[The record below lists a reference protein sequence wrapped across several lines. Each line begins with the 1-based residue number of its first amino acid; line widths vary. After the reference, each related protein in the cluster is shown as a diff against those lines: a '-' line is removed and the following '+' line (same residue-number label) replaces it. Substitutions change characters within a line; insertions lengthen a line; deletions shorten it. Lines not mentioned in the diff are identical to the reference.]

1 MVISD
6 YWRDDDLTKD
16 IVTKEALALSRVLS
30 AFADHIKNSL
40 VDVYVDSLSLVQS
53 WNSQGARSHSF
64 AEALK
69 RVFVVASF
77 ANIHLNLL
85 HIPSGLNV
93 ADPPSRILS
102 LQDTKLA
109 GATWATIQRHFGGQF
124 GHSIDLMALPSN
136 AMVDFQGSRL
146 PFISPFPTPGCL
158 GVNFF
163 AQSPLHFPS
172 NIFSNPLRFPTYFA
186 YSSSPSVPT
195 LLEFAFYDGRPRCI
209 TPMLL
214 VACYTS
220 CVPRLYSAWSAR

>member
-1 MVISD
+1 
-6 YWRDDDLTKD
+6 
-16 IVTKEALALSRVLS
+16 
-30 AFADHIKNSL
+30 
-40 VDVYVDSLSLVQS
+40 
-53 WNSQGARSHSF
+53 
-64 AEALK
+64 
-69 RVFVVASF
+69 VVASF

-93 ADPPSRILS
+93 ADPPSRTLS

-109 GATWATIQRHFGGQF
+109 GATWATIRRHFGGQF

-146 PFISPFPTPGCL
+146 PFISRFPTPGCL

-163 AQSPLHFPS
+163 AQSPLHYPS
-172 NIFSNPLRFPTYFA
+172 NIFSNPY
-186 YSSSPSVPT
+186 VPT

-209 TPMLL
+209 TTMLL

-220 CVPRLYSAWSAR
+220 CVPRLYSSWSAR